1 MKKKTMRIVVI
12 VLAAVMLLSVLVP
25 ALTVLAGASG
35 KVTQDDIKEM
45 KNSLSDIS
53 SQRAKAQSQL
63 SAIRGDKSRAKE
75 QISLIESQMLLT
87 EQEISISRALLEQY
101 DRSISAK
108 EEEIVGL
115 EKQEEEQYEQF
126 CSHVRWLEETGS
138 VSYLSVLFRAASF
151 SELLDYVTLISD
163 IMDYSNQIIDDL
175 KETQTELSAA
185 RDELQS
191 SRDEQA
197 EINAGLQTQLDSLEA
212 QQTQAEALYSELTAS
227 EAEAAAEAQA
237 LLKQENAMKAELA
250 AAEKQYAAQIAA
262 LQSSGDWY
270 WPLPGRYKL
279 SSLFGGRLDPITG
292 KPDNHTGTDIPA
304 NSGTEIHAAQDG
316 VVTLVQ
322 TNRYATTYGYYCII
336 SHADGKQ
343 TLYAHMK
350 SAPSVKVGQTVSKG
364 QVIGYVGS
372 TGRSTGP
379 HLHFEL
385 RINGTRADALTLY
398 KGMTFTSPSGG
409 TIKGG

>member
-35 KVTQDDIKEM
+35 NVTQDDIKEI

-53 SQRAKAQSQL
+53 AQRAKAQSQL

-87 EQEISISRALLEQY
+87 EQEISISRTLLEQY
-101 DRSISAK
+101 DRNIAAK
-108 EEEIVGL
+108 EEEIAGL
-115 EKQEEEQYEQF
+115 EEQEAQQYEQF

-138 VSYLSVLFRAASF
+138 VSYLSVLFQAASF
-151 SELLDYVTLISD
+151 SELLDYITLISD
-163 IMDYSNQIIDDL
+163 IMDYSNRIIDDL
-175 KETQTELSAA
+175 KQTQTELGAA
-185 RDELQS
+185 RDELQV

-212 QQTQAEALYSELTAS
+212 QQTEAEALYSELAAS
-227 EAEAAAEAQA
+227 EAEAAAEAAA
-237 LLKQENAMKAELA
+237 LLKEENAVKAELA

-270 WPLPGRYKL
+270 WPLPGIYKL

-350 SAPSVKVGQTVSKG
+350 SAPSVKVGQTVKKG

-385 RINGTRADALTLY
+385 RINGVRADALTLY